1 MAVDQ
6 RLIEGA
12 RRVAEAG
19 ADANLLEAEAIQ
31 EVTNKFSDR
40 MKVFTE
46 KRLQSF
52 ESAINKAV
60 DRTDGLTPEQTR
72 QLYTDYKAE
81 KSKHFFG
88 DPVTRAE
95 IEKDVIRRASD
106 IVENDSFIDRI
117 VDKEG
122 DISKELI
129 ASKTGQS
136 IENILN
142 GSAPKIWNSNTK
154 TYEYPIYDEESKKD
168 ILMSRDKIE
177 TIINNNTFD
186 SNVNERLTALVKG
199 AASSSSDVLAL
210 QDGTFPKTSY
220 ESLVRENIIKS
231 GDLRSLTYDN
241 HVGETDFVTNLNSHL
256 ATKSYE
262 DLGISPKNQAVVDML
277 DPNTDNDPEKISE
290 EDRNTIIKS
299 ITSDKNTLKRFLT
312 DYFVQHIKSNWV
324 DAEDSRDNNKDKEN
338 KTVEETPSSG
348 LEDQT
353 YMPQM

>member
-1 MAVDQ
+1 
-6 RLIEGA
+6 
-12 RRVAEAG
+12 
-19 ADANLLEAEAIQ
+19 
-31 EVTNKFSDR
+31 
-40 MKVFTE
+40 
-46 KRLQSF
+46 
-52 ESAINKAV
+52 
-60 DRTDGLTPEQTR
+60 
-72 QLYTDYKAE
+72 
-81 KSKHFFG
+81 
-88 DPVTRAE
+88 
-95 IEKDVIRRASD
+95 
-106 IVENDSFIDRI
+106 
-117 VDKEG
+117 
-122 DISKELI
+122 
-129 ASKTGQS
+129 
-136 IENILN
+136 
-142 GSAPKIWNSNTK
+142 
-154 TYEYPIYDEESKKD
+154 
-168 ILMSRDKIE
+168 
-177 TIINNNTFD
+177 
-186 SNVNERLTALVKG
+186 
-199 AASSSSDVLAL
+199 
-210 QDGTFPKTSY
+210 
-220 ESLVRENIIKS
+220 VRENIIKS